1 MDNTLVI
8 DIKNEADIVAARKK
22 GREIAQQLQFSL
34 TNQARILT
42 VVSELS
48 RNIYRYAGCGHIEF
62 VLVEQDR
69 KKGIR
74 IISVDQGCGIPDIE
88 KAMQKGYSTSGS
100 LGAGLPGVKTIM
112 DEFELTSAPGSGTRV
127 ETVKWQ
133 LR

>member
-1 MDNTLVI
+1 MKFD
-8 DIKNEADIVAARKK
+8 
-22 GREIAQQLQFSL
+22 L

-48 RNIYRYAGCGHIEF
+48 RNIYRYAGTGHIEF
-62 VLVEQDR
+62 ELVEQAR

-74 IISVDQGCGIPDIE
+74 IISTDEGCGIPDIE

-100 LGAGLPGVKTIM
+100 LGVGLPGVRSIM
-112 DEFELTSAPGSGTRV
+112 DEFKLESTPGKGTRV
-127 ETVKWQ
+127 EAVKWQ